1 LPIVC
6 LGLSHHTA
14 PVDVREHHAFPPS
27 RMREALVALR
37 DYSSVHEA
45 AMLSTCGR
53 LEIYAEI
60 DDYESGVAQLKS
72 FLLNFRHGATGYDL
86 ESYLYTHLGTQAVEH
101 LFRVSTGLDSMLIG
115 EAEILGQVKD
125 AYVQAQHA
133 KTIGKTLHRLFR
145 EALNAG
151 KAARTQTRIGDESTS
166 IATAAIQMA
175 KSRLGTL
182 EGASVLVIGAGKM
195 GRTAARRLRS
205 EGARNLIVTNRS
217 VSRARELVA
226 DVGFGQ
232 AVEMPGLVEALGE
245 VDIAITSTGA
255 ANFVL
260 TPERVASAMAARP
273 ARPLVVVDIAVPRD
287 ADPQIAQVANVSLV
301 DIDGLRDVVDEK
313 LESRREAIPHV
324 EEIIA
329 EYIERFSQWFRSRSA
344 LPVIAALTQKA
355 EAIREAEIERL
366 FSRCPDLTDREKMLV
381 VGMSM
386 TVVSKLLHSVVNK
399 IRAMALAEHGESLA
413 LERLLEELFELDL
426 ADAIAP
432 LLPHATGRD
441 VDPA

>member
-1 LPIVC
+1 
-6 LGLSHHTA
+6 
-14 PVDVREHHAFPPS
+14 
-27 RMREALVALR
+27 
-37 DYSSVHEA
+37 
-45 AMLSTCGR
+45 
-53 LEIYAEI
+53 
-60 DDYESGVAQLKS
+60 
-72 FLLNFRHGATGYDL
+72 
-86 ESYLYTHLGTQAVEH
+86 
-101 LFRVSTGLDSMLIG
+101 
-115 EAEILGQVKD
+115 
-125 AYVQAQHA
+125 
-133 KTIGKTLHRLFR
+133 
-145 EALNAG
+145 
-151 KAARTQTRIGDESTS
+151 
-166 IATAAIQMA
+166 
-175 KSRLGTL
+175 
-182 EGASVLVIGAGKM
+182 
-195 GRTAARRLRS
+195 
-205 EGARNLIVTNRS
+205 LIVTNRS

-260 TPERVASAMAARP
+260 TPERVAAAMAARP

-399 IRAMALAEHGESLA
+399 IRAMALSEHGESLA